1 MTGEDRMDKQVM
13 RKQFEAW
20 HSAHVG
26 WELRHY
32 DFYWNDDHYE
42 DDEFQCAWECWQ
54 ASREAVEV
62 ELPKEDGCRTSTT
75 EDEAAQASYN
85 RALVECK
92 AAIEAQGLKVK
103 Q

>member
-1 MTGEDRMDKQVM
+1 MTGEYRMDKQVM
-13 RKQFEAW
+13 RAQFESW
-20 HSAHVG
+20 VLREYPNQNMGRFSDGEYHSTTVQYC
-26 WELRHY
+26 WLS
-32 DFYWNDDHYE
+32 
-42 DDEFQCAWECWQ
+42 WQ

-103 Q
+103 P